1 MNVEHHRERELTFDV
16 DDDWAVPDLSA
27 VAPKGGRVE
36 TAEHELAATYYDTES
51 STLRLLGM
59 TLRHREGGADAG
71 WHLKIPAG
79 DARTEVQSHAAAG
92 SLPMALRRRL
102 AGVLGDD
109 TVRPVATIRTTRQT
123 TQIRDATDELVVELA
138 DDRVTG
144 TAAGADAYPVVWREV
159 EVELGSAGDEDDL
172 DRVTALLDGA
182 RPAAVTRKITH
193 VLGEAPRVEEE
204 GMAALVAAYL
214 RDQCAAILL
223 GDVGVRDDPTPEAVH
238 ATRVGVRRLRSTLRL
253 FDHVVDAVPQSFD
266 EDLGWLAGLLSP
278 IRDADILGRR
288 FTDALDELEP
298 KDIVGPVREEI
309 RRALRT
315 GRHTALEE
323 WRRAVDEP
331 RYRGI
336 LATLVRWYAAVPV
349 LDEARVRPKKT
360 LRAARRKVRRRLADA
375 TDAHGLH
382 QTRKAAK
389 RLRYASDLLEPAL
402 PRAGKVAKRAKKLQ
416 TTLGEHQDL
425 AVASDFVRSM
435 AESSQVEN
443 AFTYGVLADRFD
455 QEAAEI
461 RSSVLGR

>member
-1 MNVEHHRERELTFDV
+1 M
-16 DDDWAVPDLSA
+16 
-27 VAPKGGRVE
+27 
-36 TAEHELAATYYDTES
+36 
-51 STLRLLGM
+51 
-59 TLRHREGGADAG
+59 
-71 WHLKIPAG
+71 
-79 DARTEVQSHAAAG
+79 
-92 SLPMALRRRL
+92 
-102 AGVLGDD
+102 
-109 TVRPVATIRTTRQT
+109 
-123 TQIRDATDELVVELA
+123 
-138 DDRVTG
+138 
-144 TAAGADAYPVVWREV
+144 
-159 EVELGSAGDEDDL
+159 
-172 DRVTALLDGA
+172 
-182 RPAAVTRKITH
+182 
-193 VLGEAPRVEEE
+193 
-204 GMAALVAAYL
+204 
-214 RDQCAAILL
+214 
-223 GDVGVRDDPTPEAVH
+223 H

-253 FDHVVDAVPQSFD
+253 FDHVVDAVPESFD

-336 LATLVRWYAAVPV
+336 LATLVRWYATVPV
-349 LDEARVRPKKT
+349 LLEARVRPKKT
-360 LRAARRKVRRRLADA
+360 LRKARRKVRRRLADA
-375 TDAHGLH
+375 TDAHGSPPDP
-382 QTRKAAK
+382 QGRQAV
-389 RLRYASDLLEPAL
+389 RYASDLLEPAL

>member
-1 MNVEHHRERELTFDV
+1 MSVEHHREREVTFDV
-16 DDDWAVPDLSA
+16 DDAWEVPDLSA
-27 VAPKGGRVE
+27 LVPTGGRVE
-36 TAEHELAATYYDTES
+36 TAEHELKATYYDTQR

-59 TLRHREGGADAG
+59 TLRHRQGGVDAG

-79 DARTEVQSHAAAG
+79 DARTEVQSRAAAG
-92 SLPMALRRRL
+92 SLPAALRRRL
-102 AGVLGDD
+102 VGVVGEDA
-109 TVRPVATIRTTRQT
+109 VRPVATIRTTRRT
-123 TQIRDATDELVVELA
+123 THVLDAAGELVVELA

-144 TAAGADAYPVVWREV
+144 TPAGADAYPVVWREV

-172 DRVTALLDGA
+172 ERVTALLHGA

-193 VLGEAPRVEEE
+193 VLGEPPRVEPE
-204 GMAALVAAYL
+204 GLPAVVATYL

-223 GDVGVRDDPTPEAVH
+223 GDVGLRDDPTPTAVH
-238 ATRVGVRRLRSTLRL
+238 ATRVGIRRLRSTLRL
-253 FDHVVDAVPQSFD
+253 FDHVVDEAPESFD

-288 FTDALDELEP
+288 LAGALDDLAP
-298 KDIVGPVREEI
+298 QDVVGPVADEIVRELRSA
-309 RRALRT
+309 RRA
-315 GRHTALEE
+315 GLEE
-323 WRRAVDEP
+323 WRRAAKEP

-336 LATLVRWYAAVPV
+336 MATLVRWYASVPV
-349 LDEARVRPKKT
+349 RDDARVRPGTT
-360 LRAARRKVRRRLADA
+360 LRKARKKVRRRLTEA

-389 RLRYASDLLEPAL
+389 RLRYASDLLEPAR
-402 PRAGKVAKRAKKLQ
+402 PKAAAIAKRAKKVQ

-435 AESSQVEN
+435 AESGRVEN

-455 QEAAEI
+455 AAAAEI
-461 RSSVLGR
+461 RGAVLDR